1 MLVLAKQQQERR
13 QLKVES
19 KVQLKWLRMSPRK
32 ARRVINEV
40 RGLTAG
46 EAFTLLRF
54 MPFAAAREVEK
65 VLKSALYN
73 LINGSK
79 TSISEQQAQD
89 LRIVEAYADQG
100 PSLYRRKARARGMA
114 MPIVK
119 RTSHI
124 TLVLSDVEVN

>member
-1 MLVLAKQQQERR
+1 MLDLLKQQQGRR
-13 QLKVES
+13 ALTVES
-19 KVQLKWLRMSPRK
+19 KVKLKWLRMSPRK
-32 ARRVINEV
+32 VRRVIDQV

-46 EAFTLLRF
+46 EAFTMLRF

-65 VLKSALYN
+65 LLKSAVYN

-79 TSISEQQAQD
+79 SSLSEKQAQE

-124 TLVLSDVEVN
+124 TLVLSDIEA

>member
-1 MLVLAKQQQERR
+1 MLELPKQQQERR
-13 QLKVES
+13 AVTVES
-19 KVQLKWLRMSPRK
+19 RVKLKWLRMSPRK
-32 ARRVINEV
+32 VRRVLDQV
-40 RGLTAG
+40 RGVTAG
-46 EAFTLLRF
+46 EAFTMLRF

-79 TSISEQQAQD
+79 TSLSEKEAQD
-89 LRIVEAYADQG
+89 LRIVEVFADQG

-119 RTSHI
+119 RTTHI
-124 TLVLSDVEVN
+124 TLVLSDIEA

>member
-1 MLVLAKQQQERR
+1 M
-13 QLKVES
+13 ES

-46 EAFTLLRF
+46 EAFTVLRF
-54 MPFAAAREVEK
+54 MPFAAAREIEK
-65 VLKSALYN
+65 VLKSAVYN
-73 LINGSK
+73 LINGKS
-79 TSISEQQAQD
+79 SISEQQAQD
-89 LRIVEAYADQG
+89 LRIVEAFADQG

-119 RTSHI
+119 RTTHI
-124 TLVLSDVEVN
+124 TLVVSDVEV